1 MRRPL
6 VLSVVTLLCAVTGVG
21 GASST
26 VAAAPARAASAPSV
40 SISPTVVSPTAVV
53 VSPDPAH
60 DLYVGTGGLVVPGSR
75 WRGSESA
82 RSDTASCLDCQWRVS
97 VLCTK
102 AEAAAGQCRGI
113 SIGCP
118 VGTVPVRIWLLR
130 PGQAWEVVGRACQGD
145 TPPVTLTDVGSRVR
159 DRAEAALPPL
169 RAAVQP
175 AGGALVRLP
184 ALFRTGQPAR
194 GITGANLSV
203 LGLDVRLTSRVRWH
217 WAYGDGAAEWTS
229 QPGGAWPVT
238 TVSHTYTRAGTLRAS
253 VQALWRGEFTVEGL
267 GPFAVPGAPLAQ
279 DAVVTVVVRPAHAH
293 LVG

>member
-6 VLSVVTLLCAVTGVG
+6 AATVLVALLSATVLVDGAAPAASAVPVPP
-21 GASST
+21 AAA
-26 VAAAPARAASAPSV
+26 VAAAASPAS
-40 SISPTVVSPTAVV
+40 VV

-75 WRGSESA
+75 WRGSDSGRRDA
-82 RSDTASCLDCQWRVS
+82 ASCLDCQWRVS

-102 AEAAAGQCRGI
+102 AESAAGLCRGI
-113 SIGCP
+113 DIGCP
-118 VGTVPVRIWLLR
+118 VGTVAVRIWLLR
-130 PGQAWEVVGRACQGD
+130 PGQDWEVVGRACQGG
-145 TPPVTLTDVGSRVR
+145 TPPVTLTDLGAEVR
-159 DRAEAALPPL
+159 DRAVAALPPL

-194 GITGANLSV
+194 GITGADLSV

-217 WAYGDGAAEWTS
+217 WDYGDGTGEWTS
-229 QPGGAWPVT
+229 QPGGVWPVT
-238 TVSHTYTRAGTLRAS
+238 TVSHAYTRSGTVHAA
-253 VQALWRGEFTVEGL
+253 VQAVWRGEFTVEGL
-267 GPFAVPGAPLAQ
+267 GPFAVPGDPLAQ

>member
-1 MRRPL
+1 
-6 VLSVVTLLCAVTGVG
+6 VTLLLCALVGVG
-21 GASST
+21 SAAL
-26 VAAAPARAASAPSV
+26 VAAPARAVATVAPRAV
-40 SISPTVVSPTAVV
+40 AAAVV

-75 WRGSESA
+75 WRGSDSG
-82 RSDTASCLDCQWRVS
+82 RSDAASCIDCQWRVS

-102 AEAAAGQCRGI
+102 AESAAGQCRGI
-113 SIGCP
+113 DIGCP

-145 TPPVTLTDVGSRVR
+145 TPPVTLTDLGSRVR

-194 GITGANLSV
+194 GITGADLSV

-217 WAYGDGAAEWTS
+217 WAYGDGTEEWTS

-238 TVSHTYTRAGTLRAS
+238 TVSHAYTRAGTVHAS
-253 VQALWRGEFTVEGL
+253 VQAVWRAEFTVEGL

-279 DAVVTVVVRPAHAH
+279 DAVVTVLVRPAHAH